1 MLIMLMFI
9 IKIVVNLMFFVIIKF
24 VIINVMHVNYQY
36 LFLDEFVDLLM
47 MLILHGIVKYSLV
60 INEIGLYHEVC
71 FISIYLE
78 YKIYELLNLQLTYI
92 ENDLFVKF
100 YYFMY
105 LLLVDYVLINNYF
118 DFFSS
123 FYAFIL

>member
-1 MLIMLMFI
+1 MLMFI

-24 VIINVMHVNYQY
+24 VIINVMHANYQY
-36 LFLDEFVDLLM
+36 LFLDEFVGLLM
-47 MLILHGIVKYSLV
+47 MLILHEIVKYGLV

-71 FISIYLE
+71 FIFIYLE
-78 YKIYELLNLQLTYI
+78 HKIYEVLNLQLTYI

>member
-24 VIINVMHVNYQY
+24 VIINVMHANYQY
-36 LFLDEFVDLLM
+36 LFLDEFVGLLM
-47 MLILHGIVKYSLV
+47 MLILHEIVKYGLV

-71 FISIYLE
+71 FIFIYLE
-78 YKIYELLNLQLTYI
+78 HKIYEVLNLQLTYI

>member
-24 VIINVMHVNYQY
+24 VIINVMHANYQY
-36 LFLDEFVDLLM
+36 LFLDEFVGLLM
-47 MLILHGIVKYSLV
+47 MLILHEIVKYGLV

-71 FISIYLE
+71 FIFIYLE
-78 YKIYELLNLQLTYI
+78 HKIYEVLNLQLTYI

-123 FYAFIL
+123 FYAFVL

>member
-60 INEIGLYHEVC
+60 INEIGLYHVVC
-71 FISIYLE
+71 FIFIYLE
-78 YKIYELLNLQLTYI
+78 HKIYEVLNLQLTYI

-105 LLLVDYVLINNYF
+105 LLLVDYVSINNYF